1 VIKRTAASFK
11 ILIEVL
17 VLDLVMRT
25 DRNAMEQKKILI
37 RKAKL
42 DNMIAA
48 YAEIW
53 AEVLLDKNLVLHLI
67 QIEDDLRY
75 INRLINLNNAVHPHV
90 PAYFAIAKQLIR
102 LQEIIVQKLQRNN
115 E

>member
-1 VIKRTAASFK
+1 M
-11 ILIEVL
+11 ILIEVP
-17 VLDLVMRT
+17 VLDLVMRIN
-25 DRNAMEQKKILI
+25 RNAMEQKKILI
-37 RKAKL
+37 RQAKL

-53 AEVLLDKNLVLHLI
+53 AEVLLDKNLVLHFI

-75 INRLINLNNAVHPHV
+75 INRLINLNNAVHPQV
-90 PAYFAIAKQLIR
+90 SAYFAIAKQLIH